1 MEFPEASGSCQ
12 RRGLKDSTDVQAEPQ
27 AASARAAG
35 RGSGTQ
41 GATCRGR
48 EWGRP
53 PCAATGLLSSRLLPQ
68 QLSPLSR
75 HCPSPSWSLLTGL
88 NCFAEKL
95 VFARRRPDPHDHRPL
110 LPGNSLSLCA
120 SHVPAQTPGLL
131 ISGGAVKPASFR
143 GHVQPLNFWHIPFCR
158 DCSTPAY
165 DAETPPR
172 RPTWP

>member
-1 MEFPEASGSCQ
+1 MPLEAV
-12 RRGLKDSTDVQAEPQ
+12 RGGDSRTAQMCRPSRQ

-35 RGSGTQ
+35 RGSGTRSHVQRQ
-41 GATCRGR
+41 GVG
-48 EWGRP
+48 
-53 PCAATGLLSSRLLPQ
+53 AATGLLPPRLLPQ

-110 LPGNSLSLCA
+110 LPGKSLSLCA

-143 GHVQPLNFWHIPFCR
+143 AHVQPLNFWHIPFCR